1 MQSEAAG
8 NADGRDGRE
17 WPPRGQ
23 GRRAGLPFSRVVV
36 MAAVVR
42 ACRLTTRRRGGAM
55 AADEAPARDGRDR
68 TEPVGPD
75 DGPDS
80 PTDLTATGWMATLK
94 RTVREFQDDSLTD
107 WAAALTYYG
116 VLSIFPGV
124 LVLISLLGLLG
135 DRATEGVRDTV
146 GQAVPEENIR
156 KIIESAIDQAGQ
168 SGGLASIAAV
178 IGLVAAF
185 WSASGYIAAFMRASN
200 SIYDVPEGRPIWKTL
215 PVRLGVTAV
224 IGVMLLI
231 SAVIVVFTGG
241 LAEQAGNAIGLG
253 STAVT
258 VWNIAKWPVL
268 LVLVSLMFAILY
280 WASPNARHGGFRWVS
295 PGGVLAVVL
304 WLVVSGLFALYVSN
318 FGSYNKT
325 YGAVAG
331 VIIFL
336 VWLWLSNVAILLGAE
351 FDAELERSRAI
362 AAGHPADEEP
372 YVELRDD
379 RKLRKKGNA
388 SSHH

>member
-1 MQSEAAG
+1 MSWDDTDDE
-8 NADGRDGRE
+8 
-17 WPPRGQ
+17 
-23 GRRAGLPFSRVVV
+23 
-36 MAAVVR
+36 
-42 ACRLTTRRRGGAM
+42 GGAM
-55 AADEAPARDGRDR
+55 ATDESSARHGRDR
-68 TEPVGPD
+68 TGPVGPD
-75 DGPDS
+75 EGPDS
-80 PTDLTATGWMATLK
+80 PTDLPGTGWVATLK

-116 VLSIFPGV
+116 VLSIFPGMLV
-124 LVLISLLGLLG
+124 LVSVLGLLG
-135 DRATEGVRDTV
+135 TRATEGIKDTV
-146 GQAVPEENIR
+146 DQAVPEESVQ
-156 KIIESAIDQAGQ
+156 KIIESAIDQAGA
-168 SGGLASIAAV
+168 SGGLASLAAI
-178 IGLVAAF
+178 IGLLAAF
-185 WSASGYIAAFMRASN
+185 WSASGYIGAFMRASN

-215 PVRLGVTAV
+215 PIRLGVTAV

-231 SAVIVVFTGG
+231 SAVIVIFTGG

-295 PGGVLAVVL
+295 PGGILAVVI
-304 WLVVSGLFALYVSN
+304 WLVISGLFALYVGN
-318 FGSYNKT
+318 FASYNKT
-325 YGAVAG
+325 YGALAG
-331 VIIFL
+331 VIVFL
-336 VWLWLSNVAILLGAE
+336 VWLWLSNIAILLGAE

-379 RKLRKKGNA
+379 RKLKKKRNA
-388 SSHH
+388 ATRR

>member
-1 MQSEAAG
+1 MSWDDTDDE
-8 NADGRDGRE
+8 
-17 WPPRGQ
+17 
-23 GRRAGLPFSRVVV
+23 
-36 MAAVVR
+36 
-42 ACRLTTRRRGGAM
+42 GGAM
-55 AADEAPARDGRDR
+55 AADESSARHGRDR
-68 TEPVGPD
+68 TGPVGPD
-75 DGPDS
+75 EGPDS
-80 PTDLTATGWMATLK
+80 PTDLPGTGWVATLK

-116 VLSIFPGV
+116 VLSIFPGL
-124 LVLISLLGLLG
+124 LVLISVLGLLG
-135 DRATEGVRDTV
+135 DQATEGIKDTV
-146 GQAVPEENIR
+146 GQAVPEGNIQ
-156 KIIESAIDQAGQ
+156 KIIEDAIDQAGT
-168 SGGLASIAAV
+168 SGGLASIAAI
-178 IGLVAAF
+178 IGLLAAF

-215 PVRLGVTAV
+215 PIRLGVTAV

-295 PGGVLAVVL
+295 PGGILAVVI

-336 VWLWLSNVAILLGAE
+336 VWLWLSNIAILLGAE

-379 RKLRKKGNA
+379 RKLRKKRNA
-388 SSHH
+388 ATRR

>member
-1 MQSEAAG
+1 
-8 NADGRDGRE
+8 
-17 WPPRGQ
+17 
-23 GRRAGLPFSRVVV
+23 
-36 MAAVVR
+36 
-42 ACRLTTRRRGGAM
+42 M
-55 AADEAPARDGRDR
+55 AADESSARHGRDR
-68 TEPVGPD
+68 TGPVGPD
-75 DGPDS
+75 EGPDS
-80 PTDLTATGWMATLK
+80 PTDLPGTGWVATLK

-116 VLSIFPGV
+116 VLSIFPGM
-124 LVLISLLGLLG
+124 LVLISVLGLLG
-135 DRATEGVRDTV
+135 DRATQGVKDTV
-146 GQAVPEENIR
+146 DQAVPEESIQ
-156 KIIESAIDQAGQ
+156 KIIESAIDQAGA
-168 SGGLASIAAV
+168 SGGLASIAAI
-178 IGLVAAF
+178 IGLLAAF
-185 WSASGYIAAFMRASN
+185 WSASGYVAAFMRASN

-215 PVRLGVTAV
+215 PIRLGVTAV
-224 IGVMLLI
+224 IGVMLLT

-295 PGGVLAVVL
+295 PGGILAVVI
-304 WLVVSGLFALYVSN
+304 WLVISGLFALYVGN
-318 FGSYNKT
+318 FASYNKT
-325 YGAVAG
+325 YGALAG

-336 VWLWLSNVAILLGAE
+336 VWLWLSNIAILLGAE

-372 YVELRDD
+372 YVALRDD
-379 RKLRKKGNA
+379 RKLKKKRNA
-388 SSHH
+388 ATRR

>member
-1 MQSEAAG
+1 MAARDD
-8 NADGRDGRE
+8 AHDVHEDTRDGRE
-17 WPPRGQ
+17 DAPTTRDDA
-23 GRRAGLPFSRVVV
+23 RAGHDRP
-36 MAAVVR
+36 
-42 ACRLTTRRRGGAM
+42 
-55 AADEAPARDGRDR
+55 DGRER
-68 TEPVGPD
+68 TGPVGPD

-80 PTDLTATGWMATLK
+80 PADLSATGWMATLK

-124 LVLISLLGLLG
+124 LVLISVLGLLG

-156 KIIESAIDQAGQ
+156 RIIESAIDQAGQ
-168 SGGLASIAAV
+168 SGGLASIAAIV
-178 IGLVAAF
+178 GLVAAF
-185 WSASGYIAAFMRASN
+185 WSASGYVAAFMRASN

-253 STAVT
+253 ETAVT

-379 RKLRKKGNA
+379 RKLRKKGRA
-388 SSHH
+388 HSR